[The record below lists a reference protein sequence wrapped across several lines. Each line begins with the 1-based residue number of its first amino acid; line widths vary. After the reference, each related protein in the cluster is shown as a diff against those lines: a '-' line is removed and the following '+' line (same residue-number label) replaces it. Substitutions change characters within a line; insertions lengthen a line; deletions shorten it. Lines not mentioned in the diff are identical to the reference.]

1 MKSYALF
8 FKVFLLALVIVTT
21 GVAQSEAVI
30 VAGNNSGKMLSSDMV
45 NNGWFD
51 ITGGRANAPVVGSDG
66 TAYVVTYAEVTNA
79 ANNASPLNSS
89 TSMSF
94 ISFQSTI
101 DAITTSG
108 QMTSLTFNG
117 IASAPVVSGTHL
129 VFLLAPSGTL
139 TTANSGNGQ
148 LQLDILSLP
157 FTSSSSPVTVTL
169 AEDFASLPV
178 ISGSYIYVVTTE
190 IVARTPVNPVPLPVE
205 PMATAIIAPPVV
217 KKSFLYIFNFN
228 GSLVTKV
235 EFQ

>member
-1 MKSYALF
+1 
-8 FKVFLLALVIVTT
+8 
-21 GVAQSEAVI
+21 
-30 VAGNNSGKMLSSDMV
+30 
-45 NNGWFD
+45 
-51 ITGGRANAPVVGSDG
+51 
-66 TAYVVTYAEVTNA
+66 
-79 ANNASPLNSS
+79 
-89 TSMSF
+89 
-94 ISFQSTI
+94 
-101 DAITTSG
+101 
-108 QMTSLTFNG
+108 
-117 IASAPVVSGTHL
+117 PVVSGTHL

-217 KKSFLYIFNFN
+217 K
-228 GSLVTKV
+228 
-235 EFQ
+235 